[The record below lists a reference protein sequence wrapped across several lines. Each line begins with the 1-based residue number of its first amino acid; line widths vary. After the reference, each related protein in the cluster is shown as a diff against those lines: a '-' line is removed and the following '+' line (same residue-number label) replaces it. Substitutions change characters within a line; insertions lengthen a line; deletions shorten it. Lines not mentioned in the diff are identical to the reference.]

1 MKIAERRA
9 ALEAGP
15 VYLYYF
21 AWESPYAGGRYK
33 SPHTVEIPFAFHN
46 LAASPLTADAPDA
59 AALADRVSDAWLAF
73 ARTGDPNVPDLPH
86 WPAFDPANRPTM
98 IFDSESRVENDPI
111 REQRRIVFA
120 AHGYT

>member
-9 ALEAGP
+9 ALGAGP

-21 AWESPYAGGRYK
+21 AWESPFEGGRYR

-46 LAASPLTADAPDA
+46 LDASRLTDEAPDA
-59 AALADRVSDAWLAF
+59 SALADRVSDAWLAF
-73 ARTGDPNVPDLPH
+73 ARTGDPNVPNLPQ
-86 WPAFDPANRPTM
+86 WPAFDLTNRPTM
-98 IFDSESRVENDPI
+98 IFDNMSRVANDPL
-111 REQRRIVFA
+111 REQRRIIFE